1 VGTRSTSGEIFP
13 VLDEEAPGEFL
24 SMLSA
29 DSAEERLDEVSNGTI
44 GRAMGMSAK
53 GVRLGE
59 KTRVFVDNLQTPTT
73 TPGMRRRVI
82 LACS

>member
-1 VGTRSTSGEIFP
+1 LGARSTTGEIFP
-13 VLDEEAPGEFL
+13 VPDEEAPGEFL

-29 DSAEERLDEVSNGTI
+29 DSAEERLDEVSTGMI
-44 GRAMGMSAK
+44 GRAMGMSAE

-59 KTRVFVDNLQTPTT
+59 KTRVFVDNLQTPTA
-73 TPGMRRRVI
+73 TPGMRLRVI